1 MCCDTLTNYSVFN
14 RIDILEILSYLYR
27 LLYRLL
33 DSLRLNVFIILRLS
47 IDFW

>member
-33 DSLRLNVFIILRLS
+33 DSFVD
-47 IDFW
+47 IDRFLVIF

>member
-14 RIDILEILSYLYR
+14 GIDILEILNYLYR

-33 DSLRLNVFIILRLS
+33 DSFVD
-47 IDFW
+47 IDRFLVIF

>member
-14 RIDILEILSYLYR
+14 GIDILEILSYLYR

-33 DSLRLNVFIILRLS
+33 DSLRLNVFIILRL
-47 IDFW
+47 

>member
-14 RIDILEILSYLYR
+14 GIDILEILSYLYR

-33 DSLRLNVFIILRLS
+33 DSFVD
-47 IDFW
+47 IDRFLVIF

>member
-33 DSLRLNVFIILRLS
+33 DSFVDTDRFLVIF
-47 IDFW
+47 

>member
-14 RIDILEILSYLYR
+14 RIDILEILNYLYR

-33 DSLRLNVFIILRLS
+33 DSFVD
-47 IDFW
+47 IDRFLVIF